1 MMKPLCVSAFAVSG
15 FLLLTNAAFASE
27 EAPSAPPPGATPP
40 SAEAPARQPAPA
52 PPDPDDEVI
61 CKKEEPRMGSVL
73 NRRKVCKTRRDWR
86 EEQHENAAK
95 PQPEFEPTPAPT
107 PKS

>member
-1 MMKPLCVSAFAVSG
+1 MMKPLCVSAFAVWG
-15 FLLLTNAAFASE
+15 LLLLTNAVFASE
-27 EAPSAPPPGATPP
+27 DAPSAPPPGATPP
-40 SAEAPARQPAPA
+40 SAEAPAPSPA

-73 NRRKVCKTRRDWR
+73 GRRKICKTRREWR
-86 EEQHENAAK
+86 ETERENAAK
-95 PQPEFEPTPAPT
+95 AQPEFETTPTPT